1 MNYIYQNTLK
11 KQKTTIGDFPGRKGA
26 VIKIPYFQFIGLK
39 VSLAREFISPLPRGP
54 KIKKRQ
60 RGKTSI
66 NW

>member
-11 KQKTTIGDFPGRKGA
+11 KQKTTIGDFPGRKGT

-39 VSLAREFISPLPRGP
+39 LSLVGELRSHVPHGP

-60 RGKTSI
+60 RGKTTI

>member
-39 VSLAREFISPLPRGP
+39 LPIVGELRSQVPRGP

-60 RGKTSI
+60 RGKTTI